1 MKNSNSKYKQIYK
14 IVNGDEIT
22 IFFYNENISS
32 IDEFFITEYIPLVN
46 FSKDIDKV
54 FYISP
59 SIFIEPYF
67 ISKN

>member
-32 IDEFFITEYIPLVN
+32 IDEFFVTLHGA
-46 FSKDIDKV
+46 
-54 FYISP
+54 SP
-59 SIFIEPYF
+59 VASA
-67 ISKN
+67 